1 MPGAELTAEADDVP
15 EAVRR
20 ALPDALQVADRWH
33 LWHNLAE
40 AVRKEV
46 AAHSP
51 CWATAGPPAECGHA
65 HFLRHWKVVRCRG

>member
-1 MPGAELTAEADDVP
+1 MCRDGSATYA

-20 ALPDALQVADRWH
+20 ALPDAVQISDRWH

-46 AAHSP
+46 SAHST
-51 CWATAGPPAECGHA
+51 CWAKAGPPPTG
-65 HFLRHWKVVRCRG
+65 RHHT